1 MGTITQPTPQ
11 QQPDPRTQIPRVS
24 WEEFLSQFIWEQGE
38 HVTIVG
44 PTGRGKTTLAIELLS
59 LREYVIVF
67 ANKRRDKTMDK
78 LIKVGYRHQ
87 TRLRQETDD
96 RIVLWPN
103 PRSINKVRAVHR
115 EAFAHAIASV
125 YYTGGWCV
133 YWDEGY
139 YLSKFLQLEEYM
151 TILWQQ
157 GRSLGV
163 SIVMATQR
171 PVHVPLYAYDS
182 ATHLFFFGDNDRTN
196 IDRIGNLGG
205 MNSHIIRRAVMDLSK
220 HEVLYV
226 NTRDGI
232 LLRTEVS

>member
-1 MGTITQPTPQ
+1 MATALRPPHNPPTIPKVP
-11 QQPDPRTQIPRVS
+11 
-24 WEEFLSQFIWEQGE
+24 WEEFLGHFEWEQGE

-44 PTGRGKTTLAIELLS
+44 PTGRGKTTLALALLA
-59 LREYVIVF
+59 RRQYVMIF
-67 ANKRRDKTMDK
+67 ANKRRDATMTQ
-78 LIKVGYRHQ
+78 VVSAGYERQ
-87 TRLRQETDD
+87 QRLRQQTSN

-103 PRSINKVRAVHR
+103 PKKIDAVKRVHR
-115 EAFAHAIASV
+115 EAFSRAIATV
-125 YYTGGWCV
+125 YYSGGWCV

-139 YLSKFLQLEEYM
+139 YLSKFLGLEEYM

-163 SIVMATQR
+163 SIIMGTQR

-182 ATHLFFFGDNDRTN
+182 ATHLFFFGDNDKTN

-205 MNSHIIRRAVMDLSK
+205 MNSLVIRQAVMSLDR

-226 NTRDGI
+226 NTREGT
-232 LLRTEVS
+232 LLRTEVETGA